1 MPKYEEEVI
10 SCRECGSLVET
21 KSSGK
26 GKCQKCG
33 AIAYT
38 NSKLADMRK
47 KPKSK
52 KKSRTT
58 GDKRKYQFADGL
70 REDILAYIRDQTNGY
85 EYGCKVETIVRGLD
99 EEYSKIVG
107 NLYKLKKMGKIES
120 VKRGWWRIV
129 GETNAYSE
137 VPKADQLDN
146 KSDMKPEKVK
156 EKVVEVVGE
165 SSVDQD
171 EKAEEEDVIIRGSQ
185 LAKVNI
191 ICGKIDVFVDKSEIT
206 GIGPIITSGH
216 THSFVIIISSQLLLI
231 SDKSVDDVKRVH
243 SYLTNEISQQ
253 KANLTA

>member
-120 VKRGWWRIV
+120 VKRGWWRLI
-129 GETNAYSE
+129 GN
-137 VPKADQLDN
+137 
-146 KSDMKPEKVK
+146 
-156 EKVVEVVGE
+156 VEVAEIPSE
-165 SSVDQD
+165 SDEKPNVQTKTWTFPPSNDEVDQEDDKDAD
-171 EKAEEEDVIIRGSQ
+171 EDIIIRGSQ
-185 LAKVNI
+185 LAKVNV
-191 ICGKIDVFVDKSEIT
+191 ICGKIDIFVDKSEIT

-216 THSFVIIISSQLLLI
+216 THSFVIIVSSQLLLI